1 MIWNIIKDL
10 INYQLMLIN
19 FLRIDIRVRG
29 LVHKNLYQ
37 KFWIRL
43 IIEPNKILDLYLK
56 ILFRLIF
63 LFFNGIEF
71 YF

>member
-1 MIWNIIKDL
+1 M
-10 INYQLMLIN
+10 
-19 FLRIDIRVRG
+19 G

-63 LFFNGIEF
+63 LFLNGIEF